1 MLRNYGDEWENL
13 NIEEETG
20 QEESLVIEGLTLS
33 LGSKERGS
41 REIAVADCVPECR
54 T

>member
-1 MLRNYGDEWENL
+1 MQADQ
-13 NIEEETG
+13 ETG

-41 REIAVADCVPECR
+41 REMAVADCGPECR